1 VWEKTNHTCTSVE
14 GKETASPSR
23 RLGLPGL
30 KKNGKK
36 YVAERHR
43 TKKISNSSPHKTIF
57 ITSTFMQWQCKYV
70 LLNQIQHKSILTD
83 IEFCQNSRQ
92 ETYTQTHWLAEVH
105 CSA

>member
-23 RLGLPGL
+23 RLGIPGL

-43 TKKISNSSPHKTIF
+43 TKK
-57 ITSTFMQWQCKYV
+57 Y
-70 LLNQIQHKSILTD
+70 
-83 IEFCQNSRQ
+83 
-92 ETYTQTHWLAEVH
+92 QTHLHTKQSSLHPPICNGNVNM
-105 CSA
+105 CYLIKSNTNQY